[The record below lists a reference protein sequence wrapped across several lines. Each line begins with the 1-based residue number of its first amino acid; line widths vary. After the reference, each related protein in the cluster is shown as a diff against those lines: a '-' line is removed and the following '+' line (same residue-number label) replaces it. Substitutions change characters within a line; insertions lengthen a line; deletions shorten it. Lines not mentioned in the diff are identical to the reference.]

1 MDIKID
7 KGYIDELKKYLDN
20 YDLSD
25 DQKEDII
32 MIILSI
38 CDYHID
44 EAFNGPSAKRISDR
58 YEEFKKNLPQTPER
72 IRTKNRRQISK
83 IDE

>member
-1 MDIKID
+1 MDTKID
-7 KGYIDELKKYLDN
+7 KAYIDEMKKYLDN
-20 YDLSD
+20 YDLSG

-32 MIILSI
+32 IIILSI
-38 CDYHID
+38 CDHHID

-58 YEEFKKNLPQTPER
+58 YEEFKKNLPQIPER
-72 IRTKNRRQISK
+72 IRTKNHRKISK

>member
-58 YEEFKKNLPQTPER
+58 YEEFKKNLPQIPER